1 MAAEQLIEAVFAL
14 GFSVIF
20 LGAMVLGFI
29 EFVGKVYATYRCL
42 VREDLTGEQ
51 RLIYL
56 GVVWFVPLGWLIYL
70 LLGTERTQ
78 NLFSE
83 VDVFESK

>member
-1 MAAEQLIEAVFAL
+1 MAAEQLIEGLFAL
-14 GFSVIF
+14 GFSVFF
-20 LGAMVLGFI
+20 LGAMTLGFI
-29 EFVGKVYATYRCL
+29 EFLGKVYATYRCL

-51 RLIYL
+51 RMIYL
-56 GVVWFVPLGWLIYL
+56 GIIWFIPLGWLIYL

-83 VDVFESK
+83 VDILES